1 MAQVP
6 DRHRVQ
12 SADRGNPPA
21 SALTHFN
28 QHPGIGPE
36 TQGEQTMHPFQRTA
50 AVIAVAFAI
59 LGTQAALAKTVEVTM
74 TAREVDLAIDNKGTK
89 MAAWTFDGTMPGKVV
104 RVDQGDTVDF
114 TLVNPPENK
123 NSHAMDFHAAQADVL
138 GEFAPIKPGETKHFK
153 FEAKNPGVFMY
164 HCGASP
170 MVQHIARG
178 MYGVIIVDPKDKTNY
193 PKADREY
200 VLVQQ
205 QYFPDVENYNA
216 MLENAG
222 WKGSLINGKI
232 LHYDPVH
239 DPNATQVLE
248 AKPGERVRIFFGNA
262 NINMPV
268 ALHPIGGY
276 WDRVYING
284 NPKNTLYGI
293 QTYNVAVAEADTF
306 DIVSPSDRPT
316 NNAIVD
322 HDMGA
327 ALRGA
332 ITVIMFKPD
341 ADPKK
346 GHGELVVQ

>member
-1 MAQVP
+1 
-6 DRHRVQ
+6 
-12 SADRGNPPA
+12 
-21 SALTHFN
+21 
-28 QHPGIGPE
+28 
-36 TQGEQTMHPFQRTA
+36 MHPFQRTA
-50 AVIAVAFAI
+50 AAMAVAFAI
-59 LGTQAALAKTVEVTM
+59 FGTQGVLAKTVEVTM
-74 TAREVDLAIDNKGTK
+74 TAKEVDVAIDNKGTK
-89 MAAWTFDGTMPGKVV
+89 MAAWTFDGAIPGKVV

-114 TLVNPPENK
+114 TLINPPENK

-153 FEAKNPGVFMY
+153 FEAKTPGVFMY

-178 MYGVIIVDPKDKTNY
+178 MNGVIIVDPKDKTNY

-268 ALHPIGGY
+268 AFHPIGGI

-293 QTYNVAVAEADTF
+293 QTYNVAVAEGDTF

-346 GHGELVVQ
+346 GHGELIVQ

>member
-1 MAQVP
+1 
-6 DRHRVQ
+6 
-12 SADRGNPPA
+12 
-21 SALTHFN
+21 
-28 QHPGIGPE
+28 
-36 TQGEQTMHPFQRTA
+36 MHPFQRTA
-50 AVIAVAFAI
+50 AVIAAAFAI
-59 LGTQAALAKTVEVTM
+59 LGTQAALAKTVDVTM
-74 TAREVDLAIDNKGTK
+74 TAREVDVAIDNKGTK
-89 MAAWTFDGTMPGKVV
+89 MAAWTFDGAIPGKVV

-114 TLVNPPENK
+114 TLINPPENK
-123 NSHAMDFHAAQADVL
+123 NSHSIDFHAAQADVL
-138 GEFAPIKPGETKHFK
+138 GEFAQIKPGETKHFK
-153 FEAKNPGVFMY
+153 FEAKTPGVFMY

-178 MYGVIIVDPKDKTNY
+178 MNGVIIVDPKDKTNY

-205 QYFPDVENYNA
+205 QYFPDVENYAA

-239 DPNATQVLE
+239 DPNASQVLE
-248 AKPGERVRIFFGNA
+248 AKPGERVRIFFVNA

-268 ALHPIGGY
+268 ALHPIGGI

-284 NPKNTLYGI
+284 NPRNTLYGI
-293 QTYNVAVAEADTF
+293 QTYNVAVAEGDTF
-306 DIVSPSDRPT
+306 DLVSPSDRPT

-322 HDMGA
+322 HNMGA

>member
-1 MAQVP
+1 
-6 DRHRVQ
+6 
-12 SADRGNPPA
+12 
-21 SALTHFN
+21 
-28 QHPGIGPE
+28 
-36 TQGEQTMHPFQRTA
+36 MHPFQRTA
-50 AVIAVAFAI
+50 AAIAVAFAI
-59 LGTQAALAKTVEVTM
+59 FGTHGVLAKTVAVTM
-74 TAREVDLAIDNKGTK
+74 TAKEVDVAIDNKGTK

-104 RVDQGDTVDF
+104 RVEQGDTVDF
-114 TLVNPPENK
+114 TLHNPAENK

-138 GEFAPIKPGETKHFK
+138 GEFAQIKPGETKHFK
-153 FEAKNPGVFMY
+153 FEAKTPGVFMY

-178 MYGVIIVDPKDKTNY
+178 MYGVIIVDPKDKMNY

-248 AKPGERVRIFFGNA
+248 AKPGERVRIFFVNA

-268 ALHPIGGY
+268 ALHPIGGI

-284 NPKNTLYGI
+284 KPKNTLYGI
-293 QTYNVAVAEADTF
+293 KTYNVAVAEADTF

-346 GHGELVVQ
+346 GHGELIVQ

>member
-1 MAQVP
+1 
-6 DRHRVQ
+6 
-12 SADRGNPPA
+12 
-21 SALTHFN
+21 
-28 QHPGIGPE
+28 
-36 TQGEQTMHPFQRTA
+36 MHPFQRTA
-50 AVIAVAFAI
+50 AAIAAAFAI
-59 LGTQAALAKTVEVTM
+59 FGTQGVLAKTVAVTM
-74 TAREVDLAIDNKGTK
+74 TAKEVDVAIDNKGTK
-89 MAAWTFDGTMPGKVV
+89 MAAWTFDGAIPGKVV

-114 TLVNPPENK
+114 TLINPPENK
-123 NSHAMDFHAAQADVL
+123 NSHSIDFHAAQADVL
-138 GEFAPIKPGETKHFK
+138 GEFAQIKPGETKHFK
-153 FEAKNPGVFMY
+153 FEAKTPGVFMY

-178 MYGVIIVDPKDKTNY
+178 MNGVIIVDPKDKTNY

-268 ALHPIGGY
+268 AFHPIGGI

-346 GHGELVVQ
+346 GHGELIVQ